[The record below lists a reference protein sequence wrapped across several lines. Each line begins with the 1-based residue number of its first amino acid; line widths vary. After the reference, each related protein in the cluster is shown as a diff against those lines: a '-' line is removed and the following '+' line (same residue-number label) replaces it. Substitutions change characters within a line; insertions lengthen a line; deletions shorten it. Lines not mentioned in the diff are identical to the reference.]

1 MTHLGRAPEKG
12 FTADCSGFATGA
24 FYWADLYGPKVADP
38 NGPLFDYSGFG
49 FTGTLLANN
58 LTRRVPSHHKYFI
71 GDMALY
77 GPSFSET
84 HHVVIC
90 RKGGKREDAIWTS
103 HGSEAGPYPVR
114 LHYRS
119 DLLCVVRGEALA

>member
-1 MTHLGRAPEKG
+1 MLVE
-12 FTADCSGFATGA
+12 
-24 FYWADLYGPKVADP
+24 DP
-38 NGPLFDYSGFG
+38 NGLNYSGYG
-49 FTGTLLANN
+49 FTGTLLAHN
-58 LTRRVPSHHKYFI
+58 LKRRVPRHHRYFI

-77 GPSFSET
+77 GPSFSDT

-90 RKGGKREDAIWTS
+90 RKGGRREDAIWTS

-119 DLLCVVRGEALA
+119 DLLCVVRSESLA